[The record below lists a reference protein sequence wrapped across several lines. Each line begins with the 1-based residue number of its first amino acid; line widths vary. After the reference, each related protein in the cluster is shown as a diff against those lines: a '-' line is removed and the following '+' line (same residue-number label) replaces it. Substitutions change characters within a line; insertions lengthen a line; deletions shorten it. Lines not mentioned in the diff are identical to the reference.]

1 MSVYIKEIDG
11 EGSFPEVNW
20 NLSFSSSVC
29 KGKIIPIYL
38 RTFTKLNINKSRYS
52 NKYNISS
59 SEYILLFY
67 NENSLNYI
75 SINE

>member
-20 NLSFSSSVC
+20 NLLFSSSVC

-38 RTFTKLNINKSRYS
+38 RTLTKLNINKSRYS
-52 NKYNISS
+52 NKYNI
-59 SEYILLFY
+59 
-67 NENSLNYI
+67 
-75 SINE
+75 